1 MTVSE
6 KIKELIEQVDKAMP
20 LAEIV
25 EAMPASSKLV
35 EQTLKQ
41 YRNIIITA
49 TASIMIDRGGKL

>member
-6 KIKELIEQVDKAMP
+6 KIKELIEQVDKAQP
-20 LAEIV
+20 ITDIV

-41 YRNIIITA
+41 YRNIIVMT
-49 TASIMIDRGGKL
+49 TASIMIDRGGNL